1 VARSVANVVN
11 YRRTACPGLG
21 GTIVSEIITIFGVY
35 DLIETLLV
43 SIICGHIVVVNLT
56 MRKVLKEIL
65 EIKKIRLKEAK

>member
-1 VARSVANVVN
+1 MND
-11 YRRTACPGLG
+11 
-21 GTIVSEIITIFGVY
+21 IITIFGVY

-65 EIKKIRLKEAK
+65 EIKKIRLEEAK